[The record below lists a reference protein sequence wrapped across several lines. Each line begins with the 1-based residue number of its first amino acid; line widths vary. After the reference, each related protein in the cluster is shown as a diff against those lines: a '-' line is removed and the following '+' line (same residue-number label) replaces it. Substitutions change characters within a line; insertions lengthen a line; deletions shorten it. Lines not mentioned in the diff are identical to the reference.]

1 MTTATNSAPT
11 TAQRPSYSNR
21 TGRKMLTTLLK
32 WLLFAPLVFIVIVP
46 LVYMATMAFTLESQQ
61 LNFPIRWI
69 PDPPTLNNFYT
80 IFVDPM
86 LPIVRWFGNSLLI
99 ATVGTLFVMALSS
112 LSGYAF
118 ARLQFP
124 GKDFLF
130 SLLLFSLMIPAAI
143 TLIPIFLLMRDLKL
157 LNSYFA
163 IWLPA
168 AASITGIFLLR
179 QHFYSIP
186 TELEDA
192 ARVDGANRFRIFW
205 QISLPLVRGALVA
218 LFIFSFLGL
227 WNDLFWPLIVLSD
240 RPMLTL
246 PVGLIVI
253 QQGSYIQ
260 RGLAFA
266 GAFIAST
273 PVIIFYA
280 FFQRKIIAGITT
292 AGLAGR

>member
-1 MTTATNSAPT
+1 MATATQSVST
-11 TAQRPSYSNR
+11 SRSSSGFGGRR
-21 TGRKMLTTLLK
+21 TRKILASLGY
-32 WLLFAPLVFIVIVP
+32 WLLFAPLIFIVIVP
-46 LVYMATMAFTLESQQ
+46 LIYMATMAFTLEQNQ
-61 LNFPIRWI
+61 LVFPIQWI
-69 PDPPTLNNFYT
+69 PQPPTLSNFQK
-80 IFVDPM
+80 IFVDPQ
-86 LPIVRWFGNSLLI
+86 LPIARWFGNSLLI
-99 ATVGTLFVMALSS
+99 AIVGTFIIMAVSS

-118 ARLQFP
+118 ARLEFP
-124 GKDFLF
+124 GKGFLF

-143 TLIPIFLLMRDLKL
+143 TLIPIFLLLRDLRL
-157 LNSYFA
+157 LNTYMA

-168 AASITGIFLLR
+168 AASVTGIFLLR

-186 TELEDA
+186 SELEDA
-192 ARVDGANRFRIFW
+192 ARVDGANRFRIFA

-218 LFIFSFLGL
+218 LFIFTFLAL

-266 GAFIAST
+266 GAFIASV
-273 PVIIFYA
+273 PVLIFYA